1 MNANRIL
8 LIQRKDCQEFYFTRG
23 EHMRKLVLATLL
35 LLVAGIFQLP
45 AVAEDNKAA
54 DKDVHYMGLLIG
66 TGGVAGG
73 SSLSIDI
80 YVDAFTS
87 TEDVL
92 KLLNIL
98 NEKGQDGL
106 AKELE
111 KKDSGRIV
119 APMGPT
125 NPGGTVNIAVARK
138 FDSETGSVV
147 RLFTAR
153 PMSFLERNVGGRSL
167 EHPFGL
173 IELQLDKDGNG
184 QGAVIVAAKVK
195 ITKEGRLELESL
207 GGQYIKLTNVRRLN

>member
-1 MNANRIL
+1 MG
-8 LIQRKDCQEFYFTRG
+8 G
-23 EHMRKLVLATLL
+23 EMKNLVVVALL
-35 LLVAGIFQLP
+35 LLVGGIFQLP
-45 AVAEDNKAA
+45 AVAEDNDAE
-54 DKDVHYMGLLIG
+54 KDVHYMGLLIG
-66 TGGVAGG
+66 TGGIAGG
-73 SSLSIDI
+73 ASESIDI

-87 TEDVL
+87 AEEVMR
-92 KLLNIL
+92 LLNIL

-106 AKELE
+106 ASELE
-111 KKDSGRIV
+111 RKDVGRIV
-119 APMGPT
+119 TPMGPT
-125 NPGGTVNIAVARK
+125 NPGGNVNIAVARK
-138 FDSETGSVV
+138 FKSEAGSVV

-207 GGQYIKLTNVRRLN
+207 GGQYIKITNVRSVN